1 MFTDIADIL
10 GSLFNFFK
18 TLLDLLIDFVS
29 TFNLSFFTDS
39 FDFITNIIKQL
50 YNSFQFLFD
59 SMPGVF
65 AYGFIALLGIIV
77 LSFILKLFQLI
88 RFW

>member
-1 MFTDIADIL
+1 MFTEIEEFL
-10 GSLFNFFK
+10 GTLFNFFK
-18 TLLDLLIDFVS
+18 TLLDLFIDFVQ
-29 TFNLSFFTDS
+29 TFDLSLFTDS
-39 FDFITNIIKQL
+39 FNFITNIIKQL
-50 YNSFQFLFD
+50 WNSAHFLFD

-65 AYGFIALLGIIV
+65 AYGFVALLGIIV